1 MGSTPTLD
9 HHPPDDDTDP
19 TTPTAAKA
27 FDQLNPLVAAGH
39 GVTAQDQGGLRKLED
54 GLARGW
60 RVTLDDH
67 NENTGPANW
76 RRQHVYDRV
85 ARAQARA
92 ADQRRVARAEHAFDQ
107 LNPDYGI
114 PADQHN
120 RDGQQAMRD
129 RETALALGTR
139 VAVAAMRETDRDPVI
154 WVAGQ
159 DYRAADAVRAAR
171 PATGRVKRGPERIG
185 PER

>member
-1 MGSTPTLD
+1 L
-9 HHPPDDDTDP
+9 
-19 TTPTAAKA
+19 AA
-27 FDQLNPLVAAGH
+27 DH
-39 GVTAQDQGGLRKLED
+39 GVTAQERQGLRKLED

-67 NENTGPANW
+67 NKNTGPANW

-92 ADQRRVARAEHAFDQ
+92 ADQRRVARAEQAFDQ

-139 VAVAAMRETDRDPVI
+139 VAVAAMRETEPNPVI

-171 PATGRVKRGPERIG
+171 LTTTRARRGPQHIG

>member
-1 MGSTPTLD
+1 
-9 HHPPDDDTDP
+9 
-19 TTPTAAKA
+19 
-27 FDQLNPLVAAGH
+27 VA
-39 GVTAQDQGGLRKLED
+39 
-54 GLARGW
+54 
-60 RVTLDDH
+60 LDDH

-92 ADQRRVARAEHAFDQ
+92 ADQRRVARAEQAFDR

-129 RETALALGTR
+129 RETALTLGTR
-139 VAVAAMRETDRDPVI
+139 VAVAAMRETEHDPVI

-159 DYRAADAVRAAR
+159 DYRAADAVRGAR
-171 PATGRVKRGPERIG
+171 LTAGHARRGPQRIG